1 MSNLLRRRD
10 IRDAIVLFGITLIA
24 FAYANYYD
32 LSAKIFQLALDY
44 ADWEVDNL
52 ILMSV
57 VSSIALIIYGFRRNQ
72 DLSREIKARR
82 SAELEARNLTRQ
94 AVDKAG
100 EEAETRHT
108 RRETAAAARR
118 SDMQRLADDF
128 EAAVGGIVE
137 AVSSSANELE
147 AAAGT
152 LSNTAERT
160 QQLSAAVA
168 ATSGQVS
175 SNVQSVAAVTDEMA
189 RSVNEI
195 SRQVQDSS
203 RIARMAVKQVEETD
217 ARITTLSQAAN
228 RIGDVVKLIAAI
240 AGQTNL
246 LALNATIEAAR
257 AGESGKGFAV
267 VAQEVKALAAQTAKA
282 TEEIRTQVANMQA
295 ATQESVVAIK
305 EIGGTI
311 GRISVIASTIVAAV
325 EGQDAA
331 TQNIAHT
338 VQQAVQ
344 GTSQVADNISEVDRG
359 ASETGAAS
367 SLVLVSARS
376 LSGEGNKLK
385 AEMDKFLATVH
396 AA

>member
-24 FAYANYYD
+24 FAYADYYD
-32 LSAKIFQLALDY
+32 LSPKIFQLALDY
-44 ADWEVDNL
+44 ADWEADNL

-57 VSSIALIIYGFRRNQ
+57 VSSTALIIYGFRRNQ

-82 SAELEARNLTRQ
+82 SAELEARNLARQ
-94 AVDKAG
+94 AVDKAR
-100 EEAETRHT
+100 EEAETEHT

-118 SDMQRLADDF
+118 SDMHRLADDF

-175 SNVQSVAAVTDEMA
+175 SNVQSVASVTDEMA

-195 SRQVQDSS
+195 SRQVQNSS
-203 RIARMAVKQVEETD
+203 SIARVAVKQVEETD

-282 TEEIRTQVANMQA
+282 TEEIRMQIANMQT

-331 TQNIAHT
+331 TLNIAHT
-338 VQQAVQ
+338 VRQAVQ
-344 GTSQVADNISEVDRG
+344 GTSQVADNISEVNRG

-367 SLVLVSARS
+367 SRVLVSARS